1 MPTIKEVATNFSSW
15 LRPCFPFIKV
25 LIFFCFLFSS
35 LSSAYK
41 DVLNREVEYTTWK
54 FRDDG
59 EHIQTLDYIFYSP
72 DQMKVDSVLQM
83 PTGEQIGENR
93 LPSFNYASDHFS
105 LLADLRLII

>member
-1 MPTIKEVATNFSSW
+1 MPFIRGRNQFFPV
-15 LRPCFPFIKV
+15 PCFPFIRV
-25 LIFFCFLFSS
+25 LIFSFFFSS
-35 LSSAYK
+35 LSYAYK

-83 PTGEQIGENR
+83 PTGEQISENR

>member
-1 MPTIKEVATNFSSW
+1 MPTIKEVATNLSPW
-15 LRPCFPFIKV
+15 LRPYFTLLKV
-25 LIFFCFLFSS
+25 LTFFCFLFSS

>member
-1 MPTIKEVATNFSSW
+1 MFALFFNLYFSDKYESE
-15 LRPCFPFIKV
+15 FHYF
-25 LIFFCFLFSS
+25 FLFS

-41 DVLNREVEYTTWK
+41 DVLNKEAEYTTWK

>member
-1 MPTIKEVATNFSSW
+1 MFS
-15 LRPCFPFIKV
+15 
-25 LIFFCFLFSS
+25 FSS